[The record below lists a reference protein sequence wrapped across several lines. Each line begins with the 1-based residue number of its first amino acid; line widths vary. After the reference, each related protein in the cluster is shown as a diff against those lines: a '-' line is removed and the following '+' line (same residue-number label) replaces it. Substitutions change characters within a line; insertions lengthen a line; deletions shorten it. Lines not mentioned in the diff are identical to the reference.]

1 MVLDWLL
8 APPLPETMPRQRVL
22 YHRLREAI
30 MSGRLAAGTRLPAS
44 RTLAASLKIS
54 RNTVLFAYEQLVAEG
69 CLLADRQGTRVAQ
82 LAAPPVAAS
91 KSGDAP
97 AVPLLLST
105 RAAAA
110 LQPEPAREAA
120 VLPFAPG
127 TPDYGAFPFRRW
139 RACLERAWRD
149 AGWRQ
154 LGYAA
159 HGGDPALRQ
168 ALAGHLTTVRGL
180 AVEAGQIV
188 ITSGTQAAL
197 DLCARLLGDHGDT
210 AWVENPGY
218 LAARVAFGLAGL
230 RVHDVPVDHDGLAPG
245 EGDWC
250 EHPPRLIMITPSHQ
264 YPTGRVMSLPRRL
277 ALIERARQSG
287 TWIIEDDYDS
297 EFRRTGPAPP
307 ALFGLQPDAPV
318 VYVGTFSKT
327 LYPGLRLGYLV
338 LPHAV
343 AANFA
348 RATAQATR
356 AGQGIEQ
363 RALADFIQRGYYTTH
378 LRRMRARY
386 AARQTALRAALKAAF
401 GPVVALSGGEAGLH
415 LVMWLPQA
423 ICDTAVV
430 ARAEALGLGVRAL
443 SSYTSAPMTCN
454 GLVLGYGNLDDRML
468 AEGVRRLVLAVRSPN
483 FSDEIPPMKNG
494 PPAVAAEPLG

>member
-1 MVLDWLL
+1 MELDWLL

-22 YHRLREAI
+22 YHRLRDAI
-30 MSGRLAAGTRLPAS
+30 LSGRLAPGTRLPAS
-44 RTLAASLKIS
+44 RNLAASLKIA
-54 RNTVLFAYEQLVAEG
+54 RNTVLFAYEQLIAEG
-69 CLLADRQGTRVAQ
+69 CLLADRQGTRVAP
-82 LAAPPVAAS
+82 LPVPPVVS
-91 KSGDAP
+91 PGSRKTPGP
-97 AVPLLLST
+97 PRQLSA

-110 LQPEPAREAA
+110 LQPEAAREAA
-120 VLPFAPG
+120 ALPFAPG
-127 TPDYGAFPFRRW
+127 TPDYGAFPFRSW

-159 HGGDPALRQ
+159 HGGDPALRE

-180 AVEAGQIV
+180 AVDAAQIV

-210 AWVENPGY
+210 VWAENPGY
-218 LAARVAFGLAGL
+218 LAANVAFGLAGL
-230 RVHDVPVDHDGLAPG
+230 RVHDVPVDSEGLAPSDD
-245 EGDWC
+245 DWR

-287 TWIIEDDYDS
+287 AWIIEDDYDS
-297 EFRRTGPAPP
+297 EFRRAGPAPP
-307 ALFGLQPDAPV
+307 ALFGLQADAPV

-338 LPHAV
+338 LPHAI
-343 AANFA
+343 AADFA

-356 AGQGIEQ
+356 PGQGIEQ
-363 RALADFIQRGYYTTH
+363 RALADFIQRGYYTAH

-386 AARQTALRAALKAAF
+386 AARQLALRAALREAF
-401 GPVVALSGGEAGLH
+401 GPSVELSGGDAGLH
-415 LVMWLPQA
+415 LVMWLPPE
-423 ICDTAVV
+423 IRDTEV
-430 ARAEALGLGVRAL
+430 AKRAAALGLGLRAL
-443 SSYTSAPMTCN
+443 GSYTRAPMCCN
-454 GLVLGYGNLDDRML
+454 GLVLGYGNLEEGML
-468 AEGVRRLVLAVRSPN
+468 AEGVRRLVVAVQSQ
-483 FSDEIPPMKNG
+483 D
-494 PPAVAAEPLG
+494 AARREA

>member
-1 MVLDWLL
+1 MELGWLL

-30 MSGRLAAGTRLPAS
+30 LSGRMAPGTQLPSSRSLAG
-44 RTLAASLKIS
+44 SLKIA

-69 CLLADRQGTRVAQ
+69 CLLADRQGTRVAMISAQ
-82 LAAPPVAAS
+82 PVMS
-91 KSGDAP
+91 SRREDATS
-97 AVPLLLST
+97 VPLQLSV
-105 RAAAA
+105 RAEAA
-110 LQPEPAREAA
+110 LPPGPAREAA

-127 TPDYGAFPFRRW
+127 TPDYSAFPFRSW

-159 HGGDPALRQ
+159 HGGDPALRE

-180 AVEAGQIV
+180 AVNAEQIV
-188 ITSGTQAAL
+188 ITGGTQTAL

-210 AWVENPGY
+210 VWTENPGY

-230 RVHDVPVDHDGLAPG
+230 RVHDVAVDTEGLAPS
-245 EGDWC
+245 ESDWS
-250 EHPPRLIMITPSHQ
+250 EYPPRLIMITPSHQ

-277 ALIERARQSG
+277 ALIERAHHCG

-297 EFRRTGPAPP
+297 EFRRAGPAPP
-307 ALFGLQPDAPV
+307 ALFGLKPDAPV
-318 VYVGTFSKT
+318 VYIGTFSKT

-338 LPHAV
+338 LPYSI
-343 AANFA
+343 AADFA

-363 RALADFIQRGYYTTH
+363 RALADFIRRGYYTAH

-386 AARQTALRAALKAAF
+386 TVRQTALRTALKEAF
-401 GPVVALSGGEAGLH
+401 GPSVELSGGEAGLH
-415 LVMWLPQA
+415 LVMWLPQE
-423 ICDTAVV
+423 IRDTDV
-430 ARAEALGLGVRAL
+430 ATRAEALGLGVRAL
-443 SSYTSAPMTCN
+443 TSYTRAPMICN
-454 GLVLGYGNLDDRML
+454 GLVLGYGNLEDRMVS
-468 AEGVRRLVLAVRSPN
+468 EGVRRLVLAVQSENNNMR
-483 FSDEIPPMKNG
+483 KG
-494 PPAVAAEPLG
+494 